1 MRPYSLIPALLLL
14 ACGISAAQE
23 LTLSNGTK
31 SVRVRKISATI
42 KVDGKLDEPVW
53 KTIPPITDFVQK
65 EPDLGAPVSER
76 TEVRIFYDD
85 KNLYFG
91 FWCFDREPKKIIH
104 RYGAHDGRTNSDS
117 VNILLDPFHDRRN
130 GIFYS
135 INSRG
140 IQYDA
145 LLSDTGDSELG
156 MDASWDGI
164 WYSAASVE
172 DWGWSVE
179 VAIPFK
185 SIRISRKRDQV
196 WGLNLE
202 REIVRKNETAAWQPV
217 PRYDH
222 FMRPSKAGE
231 MTGLENVHVGRNL
244 ELIPYFTVRRRQ
256 SSWAPRLDGFHG
268 NAGLDARYGLSQ
280 NLTVNFTINP
290 DFGETEADEFTSQIS
305 RFEIF
310 FPEKR
315 KFFTE
320 GANYYTSPMFLF
332 FSRRIGARLPDGEPQ
347 RILEGGKV
355 TGRVGRWTVG
365 ALQAL
370 TQRTTYV
377 DPATGLTQVA
387 PAALFGVVRVQRD
400 ILSKSSLGFISV
412 NRVQREAAPGLDI
425 GQTATA
431 HGIDLNILSGEH
443 IRWASQA
450 MVNTNYANPGLDA
463 QHLGWQSSFNYDSEL
478 WSYGAAGKFV
488 GRKVDLSSIGY
499 EPETDRWFGSAWA
512 EWKPFI
518 NRYGVRQIFLELNY
532 DGSNNTRGWLEEAGA
547 DAEFEIQF
555 KNFWTMT
562 HRYSYNRTRYWVM
575 PNLAPPQPLPADPTE
590 AGTPSRVYETPQYN
604 FTLST
609 SDATRVTGQF
619 SFTTQKMVQYDEY
632 FYGYAQTYS
641 LGLIARLS
649 EHLREEIS
657 AVNVH
662 ETLRNHR
669 LYQDRTYVV
678 SRTLYQFTP
687 KLRARLLAQWA
698 ADRHGHDLSLNSLVA
713 YDFTARS
720 ALFVGFNRQRNTPLD
735 PADLGNEFFVKLS
748 YLFSF

>member
-1 MRPYSLIPALLLL
+1 M
-14 ACGISAAQE
+14 
-23 LTLSNGTK
+23 
-31 SVRVRKISATI
+31 
-42 KVDGKLDEPVW
+42 
-53 KTIPPITDFVQK
+53 
-65 EPDLGAPVSER
+65 
-76 TEVRIFYDD
+76 
-85 KNLYFG
+85 
-91 FWCFDREPKKIIH
+91 
-104 RYGAHDGRTNSDS
+104 
-117 VNILLDPFHDRRN
+117 
-130 GIFYS
+130 
-135 INSRG
+135 
-140 IQYDA
+140 
-145 LLSDTGDSELG
+145 
-156 MDASWDGI
+156 
-164 WYSAASVE
+164 
-172 DWGWSVE
+172 
-179 VAIPFK
+179 
-185 SIRISRKRDQV
+185 
-196 WGLNLE
+196 
-202 REIVRKNETAAWQPV
+202 
-217 PRYDH
+217 
-222 FMRPSKAGE
+222 
-231 MTGLENVHVGRNL
+231 
-244 ELIPYFTVRRRQ
+244 
-256 SSWAPRLDGFHG
+256 
-268 NAGLDARYGLSQ
+268 
-280 NLTVNFTINP
+280 
-290 DFGETEADEFTSQIS
+290 
-305 RFEIF
+305 
-310 FPEKR
+310 
-315 KFFTE
+315 
-320 GANYYTSPMFLF
+320 
-332 FSRRIGARLPDGEPQ
+332 
-347 RILEGGKV
+347 
-355 TGRVGRWTVG
+355 GRWTLG

-377 DPATGLTQVA
+377 DPETGLTQVA

-431 HGIDLNILSGEH
+431 QGIDLNILSGEH

-450 MVNTNYANPGLDA
+450 MVNTSYANPGLDA
-463 QHLGWQSSFNYDSEL
+463 QHLGWQSTFNYDSEL
-478 WSYGAAGKFV
+478 WSYGAAGKFL

-499 EPETDRWFGSAWA
+499 EPESDRWAGQAWV

-518 NRYGVRQIFLELNY
+518 NRYGMRQIFLELNY
-532 DGSNNTRGWLEEAGA
+532 DEGNNTRGWLEEAGA
-547 DAEFEIQF
+547 DAKFQVQF

-562 HRYSYNRTRYWVM
+562 HLYSYNRARYWAM
-575 PNLAPPQPLPADPTE
+575 PNLAPPQPIPAAPTE
-590 AGTPSRVYETPQYN
+590 ANTPSHVYQTPLYR

-641 LGLIARLS
+641 LGLIVRLS